1 MIYIYILIG
10 IILYILLNKI
20 EKLNIS
26 GVVDLKNGLTLTNI
40 DDGIYDTYDLGC
52 ESITDNGRHISRS
65 INSQNYNRTKNF
77 RLRPNQELSEES
89 DSCGMLASN
98 MPTRGDN
105 CVVKCKTRSNRDTEV
120 FTCSPPIKVS
130 LTIHGRISDCNKRI
144 VPIDIPDDVTL
155 FLYVDF
161 SVCLDVGN
169 FVYDSKGKYIR
180 SPKCLDLNTT
190 NNHDIYP
197 RLYNHST
204 IPEIYFRTDYTAIL
218 MYGIKNLTPET
229 NLNNKEW
236 NDVDSQAPEGPT
248 NMSLYLC
255 SNNSILIDF
264 DILTGSSY
272 LQNLSLLPDI
282 TDDDPETLQ
291 AEIEVIQTFQAI
303 RSEYLYS
310 LGFTPDDFI
319 NITID
324 SLCELDEI
332 GYEIDLS
339 LFQEGGQFAL
349 WGDWFNQIGLKYV
362 KCSAVIR
369 VLKTL
374 FPDEKIVFQ
383 LFTCLWDG
391 RNELSEHFFDIPYTP
406 DPDTNKQ
413 WQYALYKNEWKSQS
427 NTYDDDNI
435 TENVK
440 LPCISRFS
448 LSKSNLCSAS

>member
-1 MIYIYILIG
+1 MIYICILIG

-52 ESITDNGRHISRS
+52 ESITDNGRHVPRS

-98 MPTRGDN
+98 MPSREDN

-130 LTIHGRISDCNKRI
+130 LTIHGRISDCTKSI
-144 VPIDIPDDVTL
+144 VSISIPNNITL
-155 FLYVDF
+155 FLYLDF
-161 SVCLDVGN
+161 GDCLDVGN
-169 FVYDSKGKYIR
+169 FAYDSRREYIR
-180 SPKCLDLNTT
+180 APKCLDLNIT
-190 NNHDIYP
+190 NGNDIYP

-218 MYGIKNLTPET
+218 MYGIKNLTSKIS
-229 NLNNKEW
+229 LNNKEW
-236 NDVDSQAPEGPT
+236 NNVDSRAPEGPT

-255 SNNSILIDF
+255 LNNSALIDF

-272 LQNLSLLPDI
+272 LQNLPQLPDI
-282 TDDDPETLQ
+282 TDPETLQ

-303 RSEYLYS
+303 RSEYLDS
-310 LGFTPDDFI
+310 LGFTPDDFE

-324 SLCELDEI
+324 DICELD
-332 GYEIDLS
+332 EIDLS
-339 LFQEGGQFAL
+339 LFQEEGQHAL
-349 WGDWFNQIGLKYV
+349 WGNWFNQIGLKYV

-369 VLKTL
+369 FLKTR

-391 RNELSEHFFDIPYTP
+391 RNELSEHFFDLPYTP
-406 DPDTNKQ
+406 DPNTNKQ
-413 WQYALYKNEWKSQS
+413 WQYALYGNEWKSQS
-427 NTYDDDNI
+427 NIYEDDSI
-435 TENVK
+435 TQNVK

-448 LSKSNLCSAS
+448 FSKSCSAS